1 MSRIDYKFTL
11 FPQTL
16 SHSPCR
22 VYTYNRLDSV
32 ICPETPI
39 NNVYYTYGSP
49 TATRGLRG
57 RIILLE
63 DASGYQTFFYGK
75 MGEVT
80 ENIHTFAL
88 PNETQP
94 YTFKMKY
101 CYDSWNRVQNITY
114 PDGEVV
120 KYWYD
125 RGGML
130 RRMDGRKGTQSFRYI
145 DEIHYNRYGMK
156 DAQWYGNGT
165 HVKYSY
171 DTLLRLSLLESWDVL
186 GMMQEVSYS
195 YDKAG
200 NITGIQ
206 NSAGMAASGLGGAYT
221 MSYAYDSLYRLQGST
236 GGLNGMKNYSYCLDM
251 AYEANG
257 RILRKSQLARTFTS
271 TSSDTLMNYAHLY
284 NYGTAPVNNRV
295 QSVADTVGGGPAQ
308 TFSWDANGNMLT
320 HITSMGTRTHCW
332 DELNRL
338 QGSSDKRHSAC
349 HLYDA
354 GGDRFYKFSGTPDIM
369 YVNGQWYT
377 YLNFSDPTLYASPYL
392 VATNKGYTKHYYAES
407 ERIASKIG
415 GGGLQNLHAVCD
427 ELYTD
432 NTSAGSAHVLPR
444 PYAELPALD
453 FEAKRDSSKMHL
465 KRLAGCIEG
474 EMGEIKENI
483 LVVLN
488 QYQTSPHSEDECYWY
503 HPDHLGSASWVSDK
517 AGKGIQHLYYLPWGE
532 ELDNQRATDY
542 ASRYTFSG
550 KERDEETG
558 YGYFGARY
566 YNSDLSIWLSV
577 DPLADKY
584 PGLSPYT
591 YCANNPVK
599 LVDPDGRDIW
609 EFDDSGNLTKVGES
623 DFDEFHKVDYYGN
636 RTGESLLFDR
646 KVVLDDF
653 CIDGK
658 HSSSYYI
665 EVENADDAFKIF
677 SYMAECALNR
687 GGEFAFAVTEDNR
700 GIVGGDLGAIIGQS
714 YAMGNLLTHNKR
726 GYVFTEAWHNHYD
739 NGCPSQY
746 EPGLDDINLA
756 SKYPGISFYILTQR
770 GSIFYD
776 GNTPPAKLC
785 PEERRNLLDLDGFE
799 ITAPDPRKH

>member
-1 MSRIDYKFTL
+1 
-11 FPQTL
+11 
-16 SHSPCR
+16 
-22 VYTYNRLDSV
+22 
-32 ICPETPI
+32 
-39 NNVYYTYGSP
+39 
-49 TATRGLRG
+49 
-57 RIILLE
+57 
-63 DASGYQTFFYGK
+63 

-88 PNETQP
+88 PNESQP
-94 YTFKMKY
+94 YTFKMNY
-101 CYDSWNRVQNITY
+101 SYDSWKICASRMKRKLVFCSEAQPNLRVANRVQSITY

-120 KYWYD
+120 SYWYN

-130 RRMDGRKGTQSFRYI
+130 RNMEGQKGTQTFKYI
-145 DEIHYNRYGMK
+145 EKIYYNRYGLK

-165 HVKYSY
+165 EVKYSY
-171 DTLLRLSLLESWDVL
+171 DTLMRLSLLESRGAL
-186 GMMQEVSYS
+186 GVMQHVTYD

-206 NSAGMAASGLGGAYT
+206 NSAPISPNGLGGTYAMT
-221 MSYAYDSLYRLQGST
+221 YAYDSLYRLQGST
-236 GGLNGMKNYSYCLDM
+236 GGLNGMKNYSYWLDM
-251 AYEANG
+251 AYDANG
-257 RILRKSQLARTFTS
+257 RILRKSQLTRVFTS

-295 QSVADTVGGGPAQ
+295 QSVADTVGTGPAQ
-308 TFSWDANGNMLT
+308 TFTWDANGNMLS
-320 HITSMGTRTHCW
+320 HASSIGVRTHCW

-338 QGSSDKRHSAC
+338 QGSADKKHNAC
-349 HLYDA
+349 YLYDA

-369 YVNGQWYT
+369 YVNGQWHT
-377 YLNFSDPTLYASPYL
+377 YLTFSDPTLYASPYL

-444 PYAELPALD
+444 PYAELPELD

-465 KRLAGCIEG
+465 KRLAGCIGG

-488 QYQTSPHSEDECYWY
+488 QYAAGAQASPHSEDECYWY

-550 KERDEETG
+550 KERDVETG

-577 DPLADKY
+577 DPMSDKY
-584 PGLSPYT
+584 PGVSPYV
-591 YCANNPVK
+591 YCANNPVR
-599 LVDPDGRDIW
+599 LIDPDGREVYIRGEAAKDFFHQVRIGAKAYGISVKMDKDGKLSAKYKGKG
-609 EFDDSGNLTKVGES
+609 EISEDGAKLMNAITDQTVKVNVNAIEHTEGDMNYMFGGMFGGNEIAGEVIDGHFIGQMAIANQIVKPS
-623 DFDEFHKVDYYGN
+623 ELNKLDNAYGKYGQTSLHEITEAYIGARLSMERGHSSIGTGMN
-636 RTGESLLFDR
+636 SYIFQEAHEAAIPQAGPVLYGCFENEITGEMW
-646 KVVLDDF
+646 
-653 CIDGK
+653 
-658 HSSSYYI
+658 I
-665 EVENADDAFKIF
+665 EWQ
-677 SYMAECALNR
+677 
-687 GGEFAFAVTEDNR
+687 DN
-700 GIVGGDLGAIIGQS
+700 
-714 YAMGNLLTHNKR
+714 K
-726 GYVFTEAWHNHYD
+726 
-739 NGCPSQY
+739 
-746 EPGLDDINLA
+746 
-756 SKYPGISFYILTQR
+756 
-770 GSIFYD
+770 
-776 GNTPPAKLC
+776 
-785 PEERRNLLDLDGFE
+785 RNLLKDLD
-799 ITAPDPRKH
+799 IPNSK

>member
-1 MSRIDYKFTL
+1 M
-11 FPQTL
+11 
-16 SHSPCR
+16 R
-22 VYTYNRLDSV
+22 V
-32 ICPETPI
+32 
-39 NNVYYTYGSP
+39 
-49 TATRGLRG
+49 A
-57 RIILLE
+57 
-63 DASGYQTFFYGK
+63 
-75 MGEVT
+75 
-80 ENIHTFAL
+80 
-88 PNETQP
+88 
-94 YTFKMKY
+94 
-101 CYDSWNRVQNITY
+101 NRVQSITY

-120 KYWYD
+120 SYKYD

-130 RRMDGRKGTQSFRYI
+130 LRMDGRKGTQTFKYI
-145 DEIHYNRYGMK
+145 DRICYNRYGLK

-165 HVKYSY
+165 EVKYSY
-171 DTLLRLSLLESWDVL
+171 DTLLRLSLLESRGAL
-186 GMMQEVSYS
+186 GVMQHVTYD

-206 NSAGMAASGLGGAYT
+206 NSAPISPNGLGGTYAMT
-221 MSYAYDSLYRLQGST
+221 YAYDSLYRLQGST
-236 GGLNGMKNYSYCLDM
+236 GGLNGMKNYSYWLDM
-251 AYEANG
+251 AYDANG
-257 RILRKSQLARTFTS
+257 RILRKSQLTRTFTS

-295 QSVADTVGGGPAQ
+295 QSVADTVGAGPAQ
-308 TFSWDANGNMLT
+308 TFTWDANGNMLS
-320 HITSMGTRTHCW
+320 HASSIGVRTHCW

-338 QGSSDKRHSAC
+338 QGSADKKHNAC
-349 HLYDA
+349 YLYDA

-369 YVNGQWYT
+369 YVNGQWHT
-377 YLNFSDPTLYASPYL
+377 YLTFSDPTLYASPYL

-407 ERIASKIG
+407 ERVASKIG

-577 DPLADKY
+577 DPMSDKY
-584 PGLSPYT
+584 PGTSPYT
-591 YCANNPVK
+591 YCADNPVK
-599 LVDPDGRDIW
+599 LVDPDGREVSTHTDKDGNVIAVY
-609 EFDDSGNLTKVGES
+609 DDGYLGIFKHTDKEVTAFHNGTTFEN
-623 DFDEFHKVDYYGN
+623 DFDELVGYTLCTKSFKAGDKIDYGSYEARDWIN
-636 RTGESLLFDR
+636 TFENSFANSLVNYLP
-646 KVVLDDF
+646 
-653 CIDGK
+653 
-658 HSSSYYI
+658 
-665 EVENADDAFKIF
+665 N
-677 SYMAECALNR
+677 
-687 GGEFAFAVTEDNR
+687 
-700 GIVGGDLGAIIGQS
+700 
-714 YAMGNLLTHNKR
+714 
-726 GYVFTEAWHNHYD
+726 FT
-739 NGCPSQY
+739 
-746 EPGLDDINLA
+746 
-756 SKYPGISFYILTQR
+756 FYILNAGNGGTYDPKSYLSNGSQISDGIYLSPRDLGNFAAGRFGRIMNLSKVRTLASFGAFELAHNNKTKFLFQYDSYYKKAQNTKGDNLFFPQQVTYGEKSISNYFQR
-770 GSIFYD
+770 LGYENIKTIGDFNSNFDKIWED
-776 GNTPPAKLC
+776 
-785 PEERRNLLDLDGFE
+785 
-799 ITAPDPRKH
+799 

>member
-1 MSRIDYKFTL
+1 MKFNC
-11 FPQTL
+11 
-16 SHSPCR
+16 SPN
-22 VYTYNRLDSV
+22 T
-32 ICPETPI
+32 
-39 NNVYYTYGSP
+39 
-49 TATRGLRG
+49 
-57 RIILLE
+57 IILLP
-63 DASGYQTFFYGK
+63 AQHRPFGSA
-75 MGEVT
+75 V
-80 ENIHTFAL
+80 A
-88 PNETQP
+88 
-94 YTFKMKY
+94 
-101 CYDSWNRVQNITY
+101 NRVQSITY

-120 KYWYD
+120 SYWYN

-130 RRMDGRKGTQSFRYI
+130 RNMEGQKGTQTFKYI
-145 DEIHYNRYGMK
+145 EKIYYNRYGLK

-165 HVKYSY
+165 EVKYSY
-171 DTLLRLSLLESWDVL
+171 DTLMRLSLLESRGAL
-186 GMMQEVSYS
+186 GVMQHVTYD

-206 NSAGMAASGLGGAYT
+206 NSAPISSNGLGGTYAMT
-221 MSYAYDSLYRLQGST
+221 YAYDSLYRLQGST

-295 QSVADTVGGGPAQ
+295 QSVADTVGTGPAQ
-308 TFSWDANGNMLT
+308 TFTWDANGNMLS
-320 HITSMGTRTHCW
+320 HASSIGVRTHCW

-338 QGSSDKRHSAC
+338 QGSADKKHNAC
-349 HLYDA
+349 YLYDA

-369 YVNGQWYT
+369 YVNGQWHT
-377 YLNFSDPTLYASPYL
+377 YLTFSDPTLYASPYL

-465 KRLAGCIEG
+465 KRLAGCIGG

-488 QYQTSPHSEDECYWY
+488 QYAAGAQASPHSEDECYWY

-550 KERDEETG
+550 KERDMETG

-599 LVDPDGRDIW
+599 LVDPDGRGIW

-623 DFDEFHKVDYYGN
+623 DFDEFHKVDYHGN
-636 RTGESLLFDR
+636 RTGESLFFER
-646 KVVLDDF
+646 KVVTDDF

-665 EVENADDAFKIF
+665 EVENTEDAFTIF
-677 SYMAECALNR
+677 SFMAKCAIDR
-687 GGEFAFAVTEDNR
+687 GGEFAFAVTENDM
-700 GIVGGDLGAIIGQS
+700 GIVGGDKGAIIGES
-714 YAMGNLLTHNKR
+714 NAMGNLLTHNKR

-746 EPGLDDINLA
+746 EPGIDDIRLA
-756 SKYPGISFYILTQR
+756 SQYPGISFYILTQR
-770 GSIFYD
+770 GSVFYD
-776 GNTPPAKLC
+776 GQTPPAKLC

-799 ITAPDPRKH
+799 ITAPDPKKH

>member
-1 MSRIDYKFTL
+1 MI
-11 FPQTL
+11 Q
-16 SHSPCR
+16 
-22 VYTYNRLDSV
+22 
-32 ICPETPI
+32 
-39 NNVYYTYGSP
+39 
-49 TATRGLRG
+49 RG
-57 RIILLE
+57 RIVLLE
-63 DASGYQTFFYGK
+63 DASGFQTFFYGK

-88 PNETQP
+88 PNESQP

-101 CYDSWNRVQNITY
+101 RYDSWKICASRMNRKLVFCSEAQPNLRVANRVQSITY

-120 KYWYD
+120 SYWYD

-130 RRMDGRKGTQSFRYI
+130 RNMEGQKGTQTFKYI
-145 DEIHYNRYGMK
+145 DKIYYNRYGLK

-165 HVKYSY
+165 EVKYSY
-171 DTLLRLSLLESWDVL
+171 DTLLRLSLLESSGAL
-186 GMMQEVSYS
+186 GVMQHVTYD

-206 NSAGMAASGLGGAYT
+206 NSAPISSNGLGGTYAMT
-221 MSYAYDSLYRLQGST
+221 YAYDSLYRLQSST
-236 GGLNGMKNYSYCLDM
+236 GGLNGRKNYSYWLDM
-251 AYEANG
+251 AYDANG
-257 RILRKSQLARTFTS
+257 RILRKSQLTRVFTS

-295 QSVADTVGGGPAQ
+295 QSVADTMGAGPAQ
-308 TFSWDANGNMLT
+308 TFTWDANGNMLS
-320 HITSMGTRTHCW
+320 HASSIGVRTHCW

-338 QGSSDKRHSAC
+338 QGSADKKHNAC
-349 HLYDA
+349 YLYDV

-369 YVNGQWYT
+369 YVNGQWHT
-377 YLNFSDPTLYASPYL
+377 YLTFSDPTLYASPYL

-407 ERIASKIG
+407 ERVASKIG

-444 PYAELPALD
+444 PYAELPELD

-465 KRLAGCIEG
+465 KRLADCVEG

-483 LVVLN
+483 LMVLN
-488 QYQTSPHSEDECYWY
+488 QYAAGAQASPHSEDECYWY

-550 KERDEETG
+550 KERDMETG

-599 LVDPDGRDIW
+599 LVDPDGRTW
-609 EFDDSGNLTKVGES
+609 ETPEDAEKA
-623 DFDEFHKVDYYGN
+623 N
-636 RTGESLLFDR
+636 RMRRQAEDGIMVRE
-646 KVVLDDF
+646 VVLSLF
-653 CIDGK
+653 LQICFLL
-658 HSSSYYI
+658 
-665 EVENADDAFKIF
+665 AFGQTNF
-677 SYMAECALNR
+677 PV
-687 GGEFAFAVTEDNR
+687 VTCEESFP
-700 GIVGGDLGAIIGQS
+700 A
-714 YAMGNLLTHNKR
+714 
-726 GYVFTEAWHNHYD
+726 VFTEQTA
-739 NGCPSQY
+739 QQIKM
-746 EPGLDDINLA
+746 GLDITSYGWPPTSYGCSSCDTALIVTYKIDAQIILGKDSLLVLQVTNISYDSPLKKNGTNLDTL
-756 SKYPGISFYILTQR
+756 FYILDDDPLFYIEHTLKSSHFCYCEDDAHLLQTDNLIFMIPLYFVPIEPDIDISQIKRRKCIRR
-770 GSIFYD
+770 GNH
-776 GNTPPAKLC
+776 GP
-785 PEERRNLLDLDGFE
+785 RN
-799 ITAPDPRKH
+799 PHHPKK

>member
-1 MSRIDYKFTL
+1 
-11 FPQTL
+11 
-16 SHSPCR
+16 
-22 VYTYNRLDSV
+22 
-32 ICPETPI
+32 
-39 NNVYYTYGSP
+39 
-49 TATRGLRG
+49 
-57 RIILLE
+57 
-63 DASGYQTFFYGK
+63 

-88 PNETQP
+88 PNESQP

-101 CYDSWNRVQNITY
+101 RYDSWKICASRMKRKLVFYSEAQPNLRVANRVQSITY

-120 KYWYD
+120 SYKYD

-130 RRMDGRKGTQSFRYI
+130 RNMEGQKGTQTFKYI
-145 DEIHYNRYGMK
+145 EKIYYNRYGLK

-165 HVKYSY
+165 EVKYSY
-171 DTLLRLSLLESWDVL
+171 DTLMRLSLLESRGAL
-186 GMMQEVSYS
+186 GVMQHVTYD

-206 NSAGMAASGLGGAYT
+206 NSAPISPNGLGGTYAMT
-221 MSYAYDSLYRLQGST
+221 YAYDSLYRLQGST
-236 GGLNGMKNYSYCLDM
+236 GGLNGRKNYSYWLDM
-251 AYEANG
+251 AYDANG
-257 RILRKSQLARTFTS
+257 RILRKSQLTRVFTS

-308 TFSWDANGNMLT
+308 TFSWDANGNMLS
-320 HITSMGTRTHCW
+320 HASSIGVRTHCW

-338 QGSSDKRHSAC
+338 QGSADKKHNAC
-349 HLYDA
+349 YLYDA

-369 YVNGQWYT
+369 YVNGQWHT
-377 YLNFSDPTLYASPYL
+377 YLTFSDPTLYASPYL

-407 ERIASKIG
+407 ERVASKIG

-432 NTSAGSAHVLPR
+432 TDNTSTTSTHIRPR

-465 KRLAGCIEG
+465 KRLADCVEG

-488 QYQTSPHSEDECYWY
+488 QYAAGAQASPHSEDECYWY

-550 KERDEETG
+550 KERDMETG

-577 DPLADKY
+577 DPLANKY
-584 PGLSPYT
+584 PSLSPYT
-591 YCANNPVK
+591 YCADNPVK
-599 LVDPDGRDIW
+599 LVDKDGREIGDF
-609 EFDDSGNLTKVGES
+609 FDWKGNFLGTDGSQDDNIFIVGDKKSQKIIKENHAAQSTTDAKKVNVDVSTNKRVINEILGVNQRTKDNGDCREEATFLMVSGNRQTATGVDVTTMPEEGDYDHILVNI
-623 DFDEFHKVDYYGN
+623 DEAVDVSIHSHLEYVFH
-636 RTGESLLFDR
+636 EE
-646 KVVLDDF
+646 
-653 CIDGK
+653 DG
-658 HSSSYYI
+658 SIRYF
-665 EVENADDAFKIF
+665 EDAFSPSGNDKKF
-677 SYMAECALNR
+677 SANLNVITGPLREPEWVAFPNGGGMWDEIRPR
-687 GGEFAFAVTEDNR
+687 GAV
-700 GIVGGDLGAIIGQS
+700 
-714 YAMGNLLTHNKR
+714 
-726 GYVFTEAWHNHYD
+726 
-739 NGCPSQY
+739 
-746 EPGLDDINLA
+746 
-756 SKYPGISFYILTQR
+756 
-770 GSIFYD
+770 FYD
-776 GNTPPAKLC
+776 KDWSLIGSMEINVLSKLV
-785 PEERRNLLDLDGFE
+785 
-799 ITAPDPRKH
+799 K